1 MTIMSA
7 LNSAQQRKQALLV
20 EKLRAA
26 TAAAPPQDSDTRA
39 LVPAE
44 ADSSTAVAASS
55 DTALTVTD
63 ADGEKTEKEYNAG
76 MLAKVLS
83 DLETKAAVHQETMKI
98 IESSQEWQDYD
109 SHVAFEMFMLKHRYS
124 STPDVAL
131 NTARRAQMQAH
142 LREKQRQIMEMH
154 AEKAAEAYLES
165 LTTEE
170 RAALMNRLM
179 RIEAPPT
186 AESMGGAL
194 GSAGAQ
200 EAVPQVSD
208 EELRAALEQLSAEVT
223 AQARAKGTAGSGAAG
238 GAGKAGGEVGAPSDA
253 SFLNFS
259 AAGKT
264 FAELAAERKAR
275 KAASAGKSN

>member
-1 MTIMSA
+1 
-7 LNSAQQRKQALLV
+7 
-20 EKLRAA
+20 
-26 TAAAPPQDSDTRA
+26 
-39 LVPAE
+39 
-44 ADSSTAVAASS
+44 
-55 DTALTVTD
+55 
-63 ADGEKTEKEYNAG
+63 
-76 MLAKVLS
+76 
-83 DLETKAAVHQETMKI
+83 MKI

-194 GSAGAQ
+194 GAAGAR

-223 AQARAKGTAGSGAAG
+223 AQARAKGTASGGAAAG
-238 GAGKAGGEVGAPSDA
+238 AAGKAGGEAKAPSDA

-275 KAASAGKSN
+275 KAAGAGKGS

>member
-1 MTIMSA
+1 MSA
-7 LNSAQQRKQALLV
+7 LNSAEQRKQALLV

-26 TAAAPPQDSDTRA
+26 TAAQRAPPQDGNSRA
-39 LVPAE
+39 LVPVE
-44 ADSSTAVAASS
+44 ANASTAVAAST
-55 DTALTVTD
+55 DTALTATD
-63 ADGEKTEKEYNAG
+63 VDEAKTEKEYNAG

-98 IESSQEWQDYD
+98 IESSQVWQDYD

-142 LREKQRQIMEMH
+142 LREKQRQIMELH

-186 AESMGGAL
+186 AESMGAAL
-194 GSAGAQ
+194 GSASAR

-223 AQARAKGTAGSGAAG
+223 AQARAKATASSGIAG
-238 GAGKAGGEVGAPSDA
+238 GAGKAGGEAGAPSDA

-275 KAASAGKSN
+275 KAAGAGKGS